1 MHLHSIWVAP
11 AEGFSSFIG
20 DRKHHELTS
29 LSHSL
34 FLFPSLSLSMADQ
47 NLVAVKI
54 GFNGDLHRLRVDL
67 NSFTLATLSQ
77 LFGQTFR
84 LAPGSFVIKY
94 TDAEGDTLNVCSDAE
109 FVEACR
115 VFLSGNHDELKALKF
130 TAVARDGAAPA
141 HAADPLLQAVERLV
155 VTLNTT
161 VDKVREEEWTGVDA
175 ATEALS
181 QAASDAK
188 STLEAARAA
197 VQEKPLEAVVE
208 ETSDGLKSAASGISS
223 FAQRLVK
230 SFITDKKPE
239 AAVVAPP
246 PPPPPSAPQ
255 TEEPEEKVEAAPAA
269 EVQQEAAPPLTPVE
283 PEVVVA
289 AAPAP
294 SASEVAFSE
303 AEIKWAEQLMM
314 VRGIFPDVDTA
325 NAIQLLETHKGDV
338 NVVINE
344 LMEELM

>member
-1 MHLHSIWVAP
+1 M
-11 AEGFSSFIG
+11 
-20 DRKHHELTS
+20 D
-29 LSHSL
+29 
-34 FLFPSLSLSMADQ
+34 
-47 NLVAVKI
+47 
-54 GFNGDLHRLRVDL
+54 
-67 NSFTLATLSQ
+67 FTLAALTQ

-141 HAADPLLQAVERLV
+141 HPADPLLQAVERLV

-161 VDKVREEEWTGVDA
+161 VDKVREEEWKG
-175 ATEALS
+175 
-181 QAASDAK
+181 
-188 STLEAARAA
+188 
-197 VQEKPLEAVVE
+197 
-208 ETSDGLKSAASGISS
+208 
-223 FAQRLVK
+223 RLVK
-230 SFITDKKPE
+230 SFITEKKPE

-255 TEEPEEKVEAAPAA
+255 TEEPEEKVEAAPA
-269 EVQQEAAPPLTPVE
+269 V
-283 PEVVVA
+283 
-289 AAPAP
+289 
-294 SASEVAFSE
+294 E

-325 NAIQLLETHKGDV
+325 NAIQLLETYKGDV